1 MKNIIFSNY
10 DDLKNPWY
18 GGGGARAVHEVAKR
32 LVTMHAV
39 TVITGT
45 YPGAKDETLDGVSYV
60 RIGVSKF
67 GPFVGQAVYQT
78 FLPWH
83 AFRQKYDVWIESFT
97 PPFSTAFLPWFTRRP
112 VVGVTHSLS
121 GRDMSKKYH
130 LPFLLV
136 ETLGLKLYRH
146 VITLTEYQK
155 SQVLTANK
163 KIDVRIIP
171 NGLPNEVIA
180 RSVQRQE
187 KHILFLGRIDIV
199 QKGLD
204 VLLNAYAQVSKTFP
218 YPLVIA
224 GNGPDHEQ
232 RKLKDLV
239 QALGLNERVQCVG
252 RVEGE
257 AKFKL
262 FEQAVCTVMPSRSE
276 GFPLVALEAMAC
288 SSPLVV
294 SNIPGLQWVPE
305 SCSVHVENLS
315 AEAFAAALEG
325 VFGNEQKRQN
335 LAEAAKREAVAY
347 SWDNIAAEYTK
358 VVSDLIKE

>member
-1 MKNIIFSNY
+1 MNIIFSNY

-18 GGGGARAVHEVAKR
+18 GGGGARAVHEVAMR
-32 LVTMHAV
+32 LARGNSV

-45 YPGAKDETLDGVSYV
+45 YPGAKDETLDGVSYA
-60 RIGVSKF
+60 RIGTGKF
-67 GPFVGQAVYQT
+67 GPFVGQAIYQT
-78 FLPWH
+78 LLPWQ
-83 AFRQKYDVWIESFT
+83 AFRRRYDIWIESFT

-130 LPFLLV
+130 LPFQLL
-136 ETLGLKLYRH
+136 ETLGLQLYSN

-155 SQVLTANK
+155 SKVLAANK
-163 KIDVRIIP
+163 KINVRIIP
-171 NGLPNEVIA
+171 NGLPKQIIERPAVHG
-180 RSVQRQE
+180 E

-204 VLLNAYAQVSKTFP
+204 VLLSAYSQISKIFP
-218 YPLVIA
+218 YPLIIA
-224 GNGPDHEQ
+224 GNGPEHEQ
-232 RKLKDLV
+232 NKLKELI
-239 QALGLNERVQCVG
+239 QSFRLEGRVQCAG

-288 SSPLVV
+288 GSPLIV
-294 SNIPGLQWVPE
+294 SDIPGLQWVPQ
-305 SCSVHVENLS
+305 SCSEHVDGLT
-315 AEAFAAALEG
+315 AEAFVATL
-325 VFGNEQKRQN
+325 NELLGDQVKRTRMS
-335 LAEAAKREAVAY
+335 EAARREAQDY
-347 SWDNIAAEYTK
+347 NWDKITAEYTQ
-358 VVSDLIKE
+358 VVSDLTNA